1 MSIAFLSPKWSN
13 LTIQMMIHH
22 VLGIKKKKLFTLSLG
37 TKFWDLLWNN
47 ELSFSLINK
56 CNLCLRVLGGLEVR
70 EVQILVDLKEHNHN
84 GQINDAISCH
94 GPLNATQLKDINL
107 STDGFITMMQKEKES
122 IIPGKKESHSPGSP
136 FCPAGPG
143 MPSCPGCPFSPR
155 GPGEPGRPNSPKE
168 EKNCHQWF
176 LLMF

>member
-37 TKFWDLLWNN
+37 TKFWVLLWNN

-84 GQINDAISCH
+84 GQINDAILCH
-94 GPLNATQLKDINL
+94 GPLNAISVKRHQPFDRWIHHHDAKGKGKHHT
-107 STDGFITMMQKEKES
+107 
-122 IIPGKKESHSPGSP
+122 GKKGESLTW
-136 FCPAGPG
+136 FTFL
-143 MPSCPGCPFSPR
+143 SCRSRNAILPR
-155 GPGEPGRPNSPKE
+155 LSFFPQRAWRARATK
-168 EKNCHQWF
+168 F
-176 LLMF
+176 T